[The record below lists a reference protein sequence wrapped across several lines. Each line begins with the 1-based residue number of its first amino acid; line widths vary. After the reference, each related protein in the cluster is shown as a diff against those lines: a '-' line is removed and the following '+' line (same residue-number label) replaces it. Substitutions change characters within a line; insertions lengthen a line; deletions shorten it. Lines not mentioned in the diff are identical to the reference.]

1 MHKIVFV
8 QQGYILAQLPF
19 NKDLNNSLK
28 MMKYR
33 RWIPKAKAWLFN
45 RAHYDQLVSIL
56 SEHNIEF
63 EAYST
68 YVEIDDDQYGIVLP
82 TGYDS
87 LIEIFKMD
95 IRVKWDNEKMLYT
108 FPKKML
114 DSVLSLYTTF
124 GLKRPVKIGNFDYK
138 TGLDKNQDEFATIQS
153 EFDMITDLLC
163 QKGC

>member
-8 QQGYILAQLPF
+8 QQGYMLTQLPF

-56 SEHNIEF
+56 AEHNIEF
-63 EAYST
+63 NTYST
-68 YVEIDDDQYGIVLP
+68 YVEIDNDNYGVVINDNYALAEM
-82 TGYDS
+82 
-87 LIEIFKMD
+87 LKIHAE
-95 IRVKWDNEKMLYT
+95 VKWDNEKYLYT
-108 FPKKML
+108 FPKRML
-114 DSVLSLYTTF
+114 DTVLLFFAKF
-124 GLKRPVKIGNFDYK
+124 GLKRPLKIGNFDYK
-138 TGLDKNQDEFATIQS
+138 TGLDKNQDSSIQS
-153 EFDMITDLLC
+153 EFDMITDFLS